1 MTAGLGPW
9 LWSCNCAA
17 GASNH
22 RFIPQ
27 PGGPDQRR
35 TDLAPW
41 AARGTDGSSGDC
53 GPLETS
59 ETGSSADDSNQL
71 GASKEFNDHN
81 QSSSQVVAAGSK
93 RSNYEVLAD
102 GASTKGSTGMV
113 AATKEQ
119 SPAVK
124 AAISMLKFY
133 KGLRQIW
140 CAQRDSP
147 DGVPAVAMQPIRY
160 ANREHSYRL
169 AIGYDL

>member
-1 MTAGLGPW
+1 MWITRHQARCLTSGTAKL
-9 LWSCNCAA
+9 
-17 GASNH
+17 
-22 RFIPQ
+22 
-27 PGGPDQRR
+27 
-35 TDLAPW
+35 
-41 AARGTDGSSGDC
+41 
-53 GPLETS
+53 
-59 ETGSSADDSNQL
+59 DDSNQL